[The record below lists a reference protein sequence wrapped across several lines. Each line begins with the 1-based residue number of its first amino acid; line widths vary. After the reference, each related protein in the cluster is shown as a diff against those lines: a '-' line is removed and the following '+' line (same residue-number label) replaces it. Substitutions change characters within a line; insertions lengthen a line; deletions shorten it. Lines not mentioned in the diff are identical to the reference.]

1 MNKSIETAPYNRS
14 VIVGILLAGAFVAI
28 LNQTLLITAL
38 PHIMNDFNIDANKAQ
53 WLTTSFMLT
62 NGILIPISAFL
73 IEKFTSRTL
82 LISAMSIFTAGTIVG
97 AFAPNF
103 PVLLT
108 ARIIQAAG
116 AGIMLPLM
124 QTVFLTIFPMEKR
137 GRAMGMVGLV
147 ISFAPAIGPTLSGW
161 AVEAFSWRSLFYII
175 FPIAVIDLLLAI
187 ILMKNVTIL
196 RKTQIDILS
205 VILSTLGFG
214 GLLYGFSSAGSSGW
228 TSTEVLTSL
237 LVGAVALIFFIAR
250 QIKLKKPMLEF
261 RVFSFGI
268 FSLTT
273 LLGTLVF
280 ALLIGTETILPLYT
294 QKVRGVSAFDTGL
307 MLLPGAIVM
316 GMMSPFIGRIFDK
329 IGGKG
334 LAMTGFFII
343 LLTSLPFMNLTD
355 STSLIWIVVVYTA
368 RLLGTAMIMMP
379 VTTAGINALPRHLIP
394 HGTAMNNTV
403 RQVGGSI
410 GTALL
415 VSVMSSQAAH
425 TNASSPANAA
435 LHGMNAAFVVAAC
448 IALAGFLLSFT
459 LKKKPRQPEQQQAVT
474 R

>member
-1 MNKSIETAPYNRS
+1 MNKSIKTAPYNRS

-62 NGILIPISAFL
+62 NGILIPITAFL

-161 AVEAFSWRSLFYII
+161 AVETFSWRSLFYII

-187 ILMKNVTIL
+187 ILMKNVTTL
-196 RKTQIDILS
+196 RETQIDILS

-237 LVGAVALIFFIAR
+237 LVGAAALIFFIAR
-250 QIKLKKPMLEF
+250 QMKLKKPMLEF

-316 GMMSPFIGRIFDK
+316 GMMSPFIGRVFDK

-425 TNASSPANAA
+425 ANASTPANAA

-448 IALAGFLLSFT
+448 IALAGFLLSFI

>member
-1 MNKSIETAPYNRS
+1 MDKSIAPKPFNRS
-14 VIVGILLAGAFVAI
+14 IIVGILLAGAFVAI

-38 PHIMNDFNIDANKAQ
+38 PHIMRDFNVDANQAQ

-62 NGILIPISAFL
+62 NGILIPITAFL

-82 LISAMSIFTAGTIVG
+82 LIIAMSIFTAGTVVG

-116 AGIMLPLM
+116 AGIMMPLM
-124 QTVFLTIFPMEKR
+124 QTVFLTIFPIEKR
-137 GRAMGMVGLV
+137 GQAMGMVGLV

-175 FPIAVIDLLLAI
+175 LPFAVIDLILAS
-187 ILMKNVTIL
+187 ILMKNVTTL

-205 VILSTLGFG
+205 VILSTFGFG
-214 GLLYGFSSAGSSGW
+214 GLLYGFSSVGSYGW
-228 TSTEVLTSL
+228 TSSTVLISL
-237 LVGAVALIFFIAR
+237 LVGAVALILFITR
-250 QIKLKKPMLEF
+250 QMKLEKPMLEF
-261 RVFSFGI
+261 RVFTFGV

-294 QKVRGVSAFDTGL
+294 QNVRDVTAFDTGL

-316 GMMSPFIGRIFDK
+316 GFMSPIIGRIFDRV
-329 IGGKG
+329 GGRG
-334 LAMTGFFII
+334 LAIAGFCII
-343 LLTSLPFMNLTD
+343 FLTSLPFMKLTD
-355 STSLIWIVVVYTA
+355 HTSLAWIVVLYTV

-394 HGTAMNNTV
+394 HGTAMNNTI

-415 VSVMSSQAAH
+415 VSVMSNQAAQAGTENVKH
-425 TNASSPANAA
+425 AA
-435 LHGMNAAFVVAAC
+435 LHGMNAAFLVAAC

-459 LKKKPRQPEQQQAVT
+459 LKKPQRPAEQQAA

>member
-1 MNKSIETAPYNRS
+1 MNKSIKTAPYNRS

-62 NGILIPISAFL
+62 NGILIPITAFL

-161 AVEAFSWRSLFYII
+161 AVETFSWRSLFYII

-187 ILMKNVTIL
+187 ILMKNVTTL
-196 RKTQIDILS
+196 RETQIDILS

-237 LVGAVALIFFIAR
+237 LVGAAALIFFIAR
-250 QIKLKKPMLEF
+250 QMKLKKPMLEF

-316 GMMSPFIGRIFDK
+316 GMMSPFIGRVFDR

-425 TNASSPANAA
+425 ANASTPANAA

>member
-62 NGILIPISAFL
+62 NGILIPITAFL

-187 ILMKNVTIL
+187 ILMKNVTTL
-196 RKTQIDILS
+196 RETQIDILS

-228 TSTEVLTSL
+228 TSAEVLTSL
-237 LVGAVALIFFIAR
+237 LVGAAALIFFIAR
-250 QIKLKKPMLEF
+250 QMKLKKPMLEF

-316 GMMSPFIGRIFDK
+316 GMMSPFIGRVFDR

-334 LAMTGFFII
+334 LSMTGFFII
-343 LLTSLPFMNLTD
+343 LLTSLPFMNLTN

-425 TNASSPANAA
+425 ANASTPGNAA

>member
-73 IEKFTSRTL
+73 LEKFTSRTL

-187 ILMKNVTIL
+187 ILMKNVTTL

-425 TNASSPANAA
+425 ANASSPANAA

>member
-1 MNKSIETAPYNRS
+1 MNTSIEPKPYNRS

-62 NGILIPISAFL
+62 NGILIPITAFL

-116 AGIMLPLM
+116 AGIMMPLM
-124 QTVFLTIFPMEKR
+124 QTVFLTIFPIEKR

-175 FPIAVIDLLLAI
+175 FPVAVIDLILAI
-187 ILMKNVTIL
+187 VLMKNVTTL
-196 RKTQIDILS
+196 RETQIDILS

-214 GLLYGFSSAGSSGW
+214 GLLYGFSSVGSYGWGSS
-228 TSTEVLTSL
+228 TVLISL
-237 LVGAVALIFFIAR
+237 LVGAAALILFISR
-250 QIKLKKPMLEF
+250 QMKLKKPMLEF

-316 GMMSPFIGRIFDK
+316 GMMSPFIGRIFDR

-334 LAMTGFFII
+334 LAIGGFFII
-343 LLTSLPFMNLTD
+343 LLTSLPFMNLTET
-355 STSLIWIVVVYTA
+355 TSLIWIVVVYTA

-415 VSVMSSQAAH
+415 VSVMSNQAA
-425 TNASSPANAA
+425 NAGVQNPANAA
-435 LHGMNAAFVVAAC
+435 LHGMNAAFIVAAC
-448 IALAGFLLSFT
+448 IALAGFLLSFI
-459 LKKKPRQPEQQQAVT
+459 LKKKPRPAEQQPVT